1 MFGNESSVVSLFDF
15 NSRFYRD
22 DWIWISAEFTTEK
35 HTRATHTHTHTHFK
49 RREKPC
55 QIPSNFHRSPL
66 LLPVRTANRDSNG
79 SNNAQKSFSFAR
91 RTTKTM
97 TTTLSTLQKMEKRR
111 TTIKRRRRERRG
123 RRRSNNHRYSTRKYS
138 N

>member
-1 MFGNESSVVSLFDF
+1 MKVVLSRCLTSTRRLF
-15 NSRFYRD
+15 RD
-22 DWIWISAEFTTEK
+22 DWIWISARIYDRE
-35 HTRATHTHTHTHFK
+35 THARNTHTHTHFK
-49 RREKPC
+49 RGEKSC
-55 QIPSNFHRSPL
+55 QIPSNFHRSHL
-66 LLPVRTANRDSNG
+66 LLPVRTANRDLNG
-79 SNNAQKSFSFAR
+79 SNNVRSFAR

-123 RRRSNNHRYSTRKYS
+123 RRRSDNHRYSTRKYF

>member
-35 HTRATHTHTHTHFK
+35 HTRATHTHTHFK
-49 RREKPC
+49 REKSC
-55 QIPSNFHRSPL
+55 QIPSNFHRSHL
-66 LLPVRTANRDSNG
+66 LLPVRTTNRVLNG
-79 SNNAQKSFSFAR
+79 GNNAQKSFSFAR
-91 RTTKTM
+91 RMM
-97 TTTLSTLQKMEKRR
+97 TTTLSPTLQKMEKRR

-123 RRRSNNHRYSTRKYS
+123 RRRSDNHRYSTRKYF

>member
-1 MFGNESSVVSLFDF
+1 MEMKVVL
-15 NSRFYRD
+15 SRCLT
-22 DWIWISAEFTTEK
+22 STHAFTEMIGYGLVQNLRQRN
-35 HTRATHTHTHTHFK
+35 TRAQHTHTHTHFK